1 MTLESVVFRAVT
13 ACERHAAVVIIA
25 LFVAAVIA
33 ATYVAHAFRMDT
45 DTTNMISP
53 TLAWRQKA
61 AQFNALFPQNNG
73 LLVIVVDGKTPDA
86 AEDATAALVE
96 RLQSRPDLFASVR
109 RPDGGEFFAQH
120 GLLYLPTEQVQKIS
134 DSVIAA
140 QPFIGSLTA
149 DPSLRGLFN
158 TLSTFVQ
165 GVESNAIPVS
175 RLEKPLAAISRTMSD
190 ALAGGSQPM
199 SWQTL
204 LIDQPPDLNQLRH
217 LILAQPKRDF
227 TALKPGAAAS
237 QFVRDQVK
245 ALGLTAD
252 SGVTVRLTGP
262 VALNDE
268 EFGTVAEG
276 MGLALAV
283 STVLVLAFL
292 YGALR
297 SAKLIVASAATLLVG
312 LILTFAFAFL
322 AIGSLNLISVAF
334 AVMFIG
340 LSIDFGIQ
348 FGVRYGQE
356 RFESAEA
363 DAPGGSA
370 PNGSVLAR
378 TGRSMARPL
387 TLAAAAIAV
396 GFASFMPTDYRGV
409 SELGLIAL
417 AGMAITLVL
426 NFTLLPAI
434 LTLLKP
440 RTTPREMGFA
450 RAKGI
455 DLFLIR
461 YRWPVVAVWAVLTVA
476 GLALSPRLMFD
487 FNPLHLK
494 DPHTESMST
503 MLDLM
508 RDPLRTPYEA
518 ELLVPN
524 LDAADQI
531 ADKLQ
536 KLPEVHAVV
545 TAHSLVPADQQA
557 KLAILADLKDLM
569 SLSLEPVSVAAPP
582 SDDDVRAAF
591 RTCAKRLREAM
602 ASSDIA
608 RQLAR
613 LLDQAA
619 EADPS
624 LYPKLKRMLID
635 GLMPR
640 LSALKDAMNAGPISI
655 ETLPAEI
662 KRDWI
667 ASDGEV
673 RIAVFP
679 SGDDNNSENLARFV
693 TALRSVAPDV
703 TGPAVQIYESGRAV
717 SHAFRTATLTAL
729 VTATLL
735 LVAVLRRLRDV
746 LYVLAPLLAAGA
758 TVILICVLAGIQ
770 LNYANIIALPLLL
783 GIGIAF
789 DIYFAVNW
797 RRGVERPLSTSTARA
812 VLFSALATG
821 SSFGGLALSN
831 HPGTA
836 GIGQLLLLSLA
847 VVLATIFTFMPA
859 LMGPPA
865 SSREDPGSG
874 A

>member
-1 MTLESVVFRAVT
+1 MLEKLVHRAVT
-13 ACERHAAVVIIA
+13 FCERRA
-25 LFVAAVIA
+25 LAIVIA
-33 ATYVAHAFRMDT
+33 SVLLAAGACVFVFHAFRMDT
-45 DTTNMISP
+45 DTANMISP
-53 TLAWRQKA
+53 TLPWRQEVA
-61 AQFNALFPQNNG
+61 HFNQLFPQNTG
-73 LLVIVVDGKTPDA
+73 LLVIVVDGKTPDV
-86 AEDATAALVE
+86 AEDATAALFQKLQE
-96 RLQSRPDLFASVR
+96 RKDLFSTVR
-109 RPDGGEFFAQH
+109 RPDGGAFFDQH
-120 GLLYLPTEQVQKIS
+120 GLLYLPTDQVQKIA
-134 DSVIAA
+134 DSVISA

-158 TLSTFVQ
+158 TLSTFVE
-165 GVESNAIPVS
+165 GVENNAVPID

-190 ALAGGSQPM
+190 ALAGGKQPL
-199 SWQTL
+199 SWQSL
-204 LIDQPPDLNQLRH
+204 LIDRPADLNSLRH

-237 QFVRDQVK
+237 RFVRDQVK
-245 ALGLTAD
+245 ALGLTSD
-252 SGVTVRLTGP
+252 IGVTVRLTGP

-276 MGLALAV
+276 MGLALAISV
-283 STVLVLAFL
+283 ALVLLFL
-292 YGALR
+292 FAALR
-297 SAKLIVASAATLLVG
+297 SGKLIIASFGTLLVG

-348 FGVRYGQE
+348 FGVRFGQE
-356 RFESAEA
+356 RFEGGEA
-363 DAPGGSA
+363 GALG
-370 PNGSVLAR
+370 R
-378 TGRSMARPL
+378 TGRAMARPL
-387 TLAAAAIAV
+387 TLAAVAIAV

-426 NFTLLPAI
+426 NFTLLPA
-434 LTLLKP
+434 LLALLKP
-440 RTTPREMGFA
+440 RAVPREMGFP
-450 RAKGI
+450 RAVAA
-455 DLFLIR
+455 DRFLLR
-461 YRWPVVAVWAVLTVA
+461 HRWPVVGAWALLTIA
-476 GLALSPRLMFD
+476 GLALSPRLGFD

-494 DPHTESMST
+494 DPHVESMAT

-518 ELLVPN
+518 ELLAPD
-524 LDAADQI
+524 LRTATAL
-531 ADKLQ
+531 ADKLK
-536 KLPEVHAVV
+536 KLPEVYAVI
-545 TAHSLVPADQQA
+545 TANSLVPQEQDA
-557 KLAILADLKDLM
+557 KVAILNDLNDLM
-569 SLSLEPVSVAAPP
+569 SLSLDPVTVANPP
-582 SDDDVRAAF
+582 SDAEIKAAF
-591 RTCAKRLREAM
+591 RQCAARLRKAM

-619 EADPS
+619 DADPAV
-624 LYPKLKRMLID
+624 YPQLKHMLID

-640 LSALKDAMNAGPISI
+640 LAALKASMTAGKFSLD
-655 ETLPAEI
+655 TLPPEI
-662 KRDWI
+662 KSDWI
-667 ASDGEV
+667 APDGEA

-679 SGDDNNSENLARFV
+679 SGDDNNSANLAKFV
-693 TALRSVAPDV
+693 AALRTVAPDV

-717 SHAFRTATLTAL
+717 SDAFRTATLTAL
-729 VTATLL
+729 VALTLL
-735 LVAVLRRLRDV
+735 LFLVLRRLRDV
-746 LYVLAPLLAAGA
+746 LYVLAPLLAAGG
-758 TVILICVLAGIQ
+758 TVILVMVVSGIQ
-770 LNYANIIALPLLL
+770 LNYANVIALPLLL

-797 RRGVERPLSTSTARA
+797 RRGIRHPLATSTARA

-847 VVLATIFTFMPA
+847 VVLATIFTLMPA
-859 LMGPPA
+859 LMGPPVG
-865 SSREDPGSG
+865 SSIQGAEDSE